1 MAAFASAARSRRR
14 VLLPYLQRLLHSS
27 PGAAAASPLNP
38 STSRFLR
45 HASPVPRTPDH
56 SPHLRLP
63 DARISTLPSGLR
75 VVTQAYPTATRMASV
90 GVWVDAGSRF
100 ELPGTNGT
108 AHFLEHMAFKGTRRR
123 PNAQVLEVEIE
134 NMGARLNAYT
144 SREQTTF
151 FADVQARHVPAA
163 LDVLSDILQHPRFPE
178 KAIQR
183 ERGVILREMEEVQGM
198 MEEVIFDHLHAAAF
212 QGHPLG
218 DTILGPENNIR
229 SISKKDLEQYIS
241 THYTCP
247 RMVISAAGNVSH
259 DEVVDQVKDLFTEF
273 STNPTT
279 ADQLAE
285 ANPAIFTGSEVR
297 VESEETLA
305 HVAIAFKGSSWTN
318 PSSIPLM
325 VIQSILG
332 CWNRNGGIGDSS
344 GSSLARG
351 INNDDLAE
359 AMMAFNTN
367 YRDTGIF
374 GIYTIAPPDAL
385 HDLSNLIMAE
395 FRRLAS
401 QVSETEVARARN
413 QLKSALL
420 LHIDGSTA
428 VAENNGRQMLTY
440 GRVMPFLE
448 LFARIDAVDCSTIM
462 ETAKEYIID
471 KDVALAAVGPIS
483 SLPSLSW
490 FRSETCNSGLR
501 DRSFWADLLQESM
514 PNNAMIVLDVSN
526 LKLTALGIPPDLGN
540 PQRGSVG
547 WKFSAPTQR
556 KETASVI

>member
-1 MAAFASAARSRRR
+1 MAALASAARSRRR
-14 VLLPYLQRLLHSS
+14 LLPYLNRLLHSASTTAVS
-27 PGAAAASPLNP
+27 PSP

-45 HASPVPRTPDH
+45 HASPVPCTPDH
-56 SPHLRLP
+56 SPYLRFP
-63 DARISTLPSGLR
+63 AARVSTLPSGLR
-75 VVTQAYPTATRMASV
+75 VVTQAYPAATRMASV

-123 PNAQVLEVEIE
+123 PNAQALEVEIE
-134 NMGARLNAYT
+134 DMGARLNAYT

-218 DTILGPENNIR
+218 DTILGPEENIR

-247 RMVISAAGNVSH
+247 RMVVSAAGSVSH
-259 DEVVDQVKDLFTEF
+259 DEVVDQVKELFTEF
-273 STNPTT
+273 STDPTT
-279 ADQLAE
+279 ADQLVE

-297 VESEETLA
+297 VENAELPLA
-305 HVAIAFKGSSWTN
+305 HVAIAFKGSSWTD

-332 CWNRNGGIGDSS
+332 SWYRSIGVGNCS

-351 INNDDLAE
+351 ISNANLAE
-359 AMMAFNTN
+359 SLMAFNTN

-374 GIYTIAPPDAL
+374 GIYTTAQPDTL
-385 HDLSNLIMAE
+385 HDLSRLIMAE

-428 VAENNGRQMLTY
+428 VSENNGRQMLTY

-448 LFARIDAVDCSTIM
+448 LFARIDAVDCATVM

-471 KDVALAAVGPIS
+471 KDVALAGVGQLTN
-483 SLPSLSW
+483 LPELSW
-490 FRSETCNSGLR
+490 FRSETCSDDDFTRRIFFG
-501 DRSFWADLLQESM
+501 
-514 PNNAMIVLDVSN
+514 NA
-526 LKLTALGIPPDLGN
+526 K
-540 PQRGSVG
+540 
-547 WKFSAPTQR
+547 
-556 KETASVI
+556 

>member
-1 MAAFASAARSRRR
+1 MAALASAARSRRR
-14 VLLPYLQRLLHSS
+14 LLPYLNRLLHTSS
-27 PGAAAASPLNP
+27 TTPVSPSP

-56 SPHLRLP
+56 SPHLRFP
-63 DARISTLPSGLR
+63 AARVSTLPSGLR
-75 VVTQAYPTATRMASV
+75 VVTQAYPAATRMASV

-108 AHFLEHMAFKGTRRR
+108 AHFLEHMAFKGSRRR
-123 PNAQVLEVEIE
+123 PNAQALEVEIE
-134 NMGARLNAYT
+134 DMGARLNAYT

-218 DTILGPENNIR
+218 DTILGPEENIR

-247 RMVISAAGNVSH
+247 RMVVSAAGSVSH
-259 DEVVDQVKDLFTEF
+259 DEFVDQVKELFTEF
-273 STNPTT
+273 STDPTT
-279 ADQLAE
+279 ADQLVE
-285 ANPAIFTGSEVR
+285 ANPAVFTGSEVR
-297 VESEETLA
+297 VENAELPLA
-305 HVAIAFKGSSWTN
+305 HVAIAFKGSSWTD

-332 CWNRNGGIGDSS
+332 SWNRSIGVGNCS

-351 INNDDLAE
+351 ISNANLAE
-359 AMMAFNTN
+359 SLMAFNTN

-374 GIYTIAPPDAL
+374 GIYTIAPPDTL
-385 HDLSNLIMAE
+385 HDLSRLIMAE

-428 VAENNGRQMLTY
+428 VSENNGRQMLTY

-448 LFARIDAVDCSTIM
+448 LFARIDAVDCATVM

-471 KDVALAAVGPIS
+471 KDVALAGVGQLTN
-483 SLPSLSW
+483 LPELSW
-490 FRSETCNSGLR
+490 FRSETCSDDDFTRRIFFG
-501 DRSFWADLLQESM
+501 
-514 PNNAMIVLDVSN
+514 NA
-526 LKLTALGIPPDLGN
+526 K
-540 PQRGSVG
+540 
-547 WKFSAPTQR
+547 
-556 KETASVI
+556 